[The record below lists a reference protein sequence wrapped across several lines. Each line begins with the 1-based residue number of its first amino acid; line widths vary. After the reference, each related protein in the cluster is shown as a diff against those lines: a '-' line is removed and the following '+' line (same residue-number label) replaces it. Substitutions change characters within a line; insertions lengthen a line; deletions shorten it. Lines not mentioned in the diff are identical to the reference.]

1 MPILDPT
8 PIEPEAATEALCADK
23 STALAVQAQYDAE
36 HGLPKKCLCADGS
49 EPPPGVPCMLLHC
62 HDLDAIVDDKGAP
75 TAWVHRLPR
84 AALKPDVASK
94 VQPKTRTEIAALKAE
109 HQPVLPD
116 VVKEKAKGHL

>member
-23 STALAVQAQYDAE
+23 ATALAVQAQYDAE
-36 HGLPKKCLCADGS
+36 HGLPRKCMCADGS

-62 HDLDAIVDDKGAP
+62 HDLDAIVDDNGTP

-84 AALKPDVASK
+84 AALPVAVAAK
-94 VQPKTRTEIAALKAE
+94 VEPKTRTEIAALKLAAVA
-109 HQPVLPD
+109 VLE
-116 VVKEKAKGHL
+116 VKR